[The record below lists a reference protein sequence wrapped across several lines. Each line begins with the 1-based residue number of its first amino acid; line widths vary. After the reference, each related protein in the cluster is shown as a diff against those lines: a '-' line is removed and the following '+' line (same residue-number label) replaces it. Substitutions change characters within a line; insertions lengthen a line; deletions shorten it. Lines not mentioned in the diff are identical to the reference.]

1 MPAWLVLGPALTALS
16 RQVPSNERLRQEYRA
31 MATEGSGTFLVSN
44 LMLFVG
50 DFAKLASQRARIAAD
65 TVGALADAA
74 AEAKVA
80 AEAKAAATEEEAA
93 REGAVQA
100 MEVELCK
107 HASSPC
113 AHA

>member
-1 MPAWLVLGPALTALS
+1 M
-16 RQVPSNERLRQEYRA
+16 PSNERLRQEYRA

-74 AEAKVA
+74 AEAK
-80 AEAKAAATEEEAA
+80 AAATEEEAA

>member
-1 MPAWLVLGPALTALS
+1 
-16 RQVPSNERLRQEYRA
+16 

-93 REGAVQA
+93 RKGAVQA